1 MVCTRGTH
9 DRPFRF
15 LGALLLSSGLLLGAL
30 LAVGHAQITLDGS
43 LGPQGLLAGPH
54 YRIGADVG
62 QLRGSN
68 LFHSFREFNVST
80 GGSAT
85 FTGPAGVTNILSR
98 VTGGQPSSIDG
109 VLRSKIDG
117 ANLYL
122 LNPSGVLLGPNARLE
137 VRGSFHLST
146 ADFLRFADGA
156 TFHADLSQGSGLTV
170 APPETFGFLG
180 PTPAAMRKRA
190 QAETPGG
197 LSFIPTASSSMAVQH
212 RC

>member
-1 MVCTRGTH
+1 MVSTRGTH

-68 LFHSFREFNVST
+68 LFHSFGEFNVST

-122 LNPSGVLLGPNARLE
+122 LNPSGVLLGPNARPLYGALQWGHNQQFSS
-137 VRGSFHLST
+137 RRAGGIS
-146 ADFLRFADGA
+146 LRIPPAYCR
-156 TFHADLSQGSGLTV
+156 
-170 APPETFGFLG
+170 AP
-180 PTPAAMRKRA
+180 
-190 QAETPGG
+190 
-197 LSFIPTASSSMAVQH
+197 S
-212 RC
+212 C